1 MLPDVERFIE
11 LQKADGHI
19 RRLNDEIAA
28 LPKRVA
34 LIEEKLAG
42 TKAQLE
48 AAKTAVKADEGARR
62 KYESAIQI
70 CRGKSPNTGTSH
82 WQ

>member
-11 LQKADGHI
+11 LQKADGYI

-42 TKAQLE
+42 TKAQ
-48 AAKTAVKADEGARR
+48 
-62 KYESAIQI
+62 
-70 CRGKSPNTGTSH
+70 TGGCKDSR
-82 WQ
+82 